1 MIVTRHN
8 ATSVISGR
16 IHYYQNILSR
26 LVEISLLNGNW
37 NKMRLVL
44 LMVICDELNLG
55 VVDKVLL

>member
-1 MIVTRHN
+1 MSVTRHN
-8 ATSVISGR
+8 TTSVISGR
-16 IHYYQNILSR
+16 IHYFRNILSR

>member
-16 IHYYQNILSR
+16 IHYFRNILSR